1 MQVQNNGEVFMSF
14 GDYLNQ
20 AWDLHQKSPE
30 DVAANLNNG
39 LKLAQTSS
47 DLTGLAHLATH
58 VFAEHLGQYQQGL
71 AFIMLLQ
78 EQSLSDDNSKA
89 ALKRFES
96 VLKICENS
104 NFDISFLSESDMCR
118 VLALA
123 ASANVGTKNI
133 SQASVFFEKAE
144 QAAAKLTST
153 DAAVRSMAITGNN
166 LACALEEKNTLSD
179 DEKKLMLKAAHA
191 GLHYWKQAGTWLETE
206 RAEYRLS
213 QSYFRVRD
221 LISSIKHA
229 NQCLTIC
236 EQNKAEALEF
246 FFAYEALIKIE
257 LEMSQPLRSL
267 EKLKHYFSLLSEGDQ
282 LWCGPIL
289 NQIQK
294 QS

>member
-1 MQVQNNGEVFMSF
+1 MSF

-30 DVAANLNNG
+30 EVAANLSNG
-39 LKLAQTSS
+39 LKLAQIAS
-47 DLTGLAHLATH
+47 DISGLAHLAAH
-58 VFAEHLGQYQQGL
+58 VFAEHLGQYEKGL
-71 AFIMLLQ
+71 EFISILKD
-78 EQSLSDDNSKA
+78 QSINDDNSNA

-96 VLKICENS
+96 VLKVCENS
-104 NFDISFLSESDMCR
+104 NFDISYLSESDKCR

-123 ASANVGTKNI
+123 ASALAGTKNI
-133 SQASVFFEKAE
+133 SQASVFFEQAE
-144 QAAAKLTST
+144 VVATKLATT

-166 LACALEEKNTLSD
+166 LACALEEKNTLTE

-191 GLHYWKQAGTWLETE
+191 GLHYWKLVGTWLETE

-213 QSYFRVRD
+213 QSYFRLRD
-221 LISSIKHA
+221 LLSSIKHA

-236 EQNKAEALEF
+236 EANNAGALEF
-246 FFAYEALIKIE
+246 FFAYESLTKIE
-257 LEMSQPLRSL
+257 LEMNQPLRSL
-267 EKLKHYFSLLSEGDQ
+267 DKMKHYFSLLSEADQ
-282 LWCGPIL
+282 HWCGSIL

>member
-1 MQVQNNGEVFMSF
+1 MSF
-14 GDYLNQ
+14 GDYLNE
-20 AWDLHQKSPE
+20 AWNLHQKSPE
-30 DVAANLNNG
+30 DVAANLNSG
-39 LKLAQTSS
+39 LKLAQSAS
-47 DLTGLAHLATH
+47 DITGLAHLATH
-58 VFAEHLGQYQQGL
+58 VFAEHLGQYQKGL
-71 AFIMLLQ
+71 VFISSLND
-78 EQSLSDDNSKA
+78 QSLNDDNSKA
-89 ALKRFES
+89 ALNRFES

-104 NFDISFLSESDMCR
+104 NFDISYLSESDKCR

-123 ASANVGTKNI
+123 ASAFTGTKNI
-133 SQASVFFEKAE
+133 SQASAFFEQAE
-144 QAAAKLTST
+144 VMAAKLATT

-191 GLHYWKQAGTWLETE
+191 GLHYWKLAGTWLETE

-213 QSYFRVRD
+213 QSYFRLRD

-236 EQNKAEALEF
+236 EENKAGALEF
-246 FFAYEALIKIE
+246 FFAYEALVKIE

-267 EKLKHYFSLLSEGDQ
+267 EKMKHYFSLLSEGDQ
-282 LWCGPIL
+282 QWCGPIL

-294 QS
+294 QA